1 MERFLETL
9 SQRRIGWGT
18 AEMLLVVAGVCRF
31 ECGKRGS
38 GKWDELESGKWDE
51 LRCEQECATTPGRRQ
66 W

>member
-1 MERFLETL
+1 
-9 SQRRIGWGT
+9 
-18 AEMLLVVAGVCRF
+18 MLLVVAGVCRF